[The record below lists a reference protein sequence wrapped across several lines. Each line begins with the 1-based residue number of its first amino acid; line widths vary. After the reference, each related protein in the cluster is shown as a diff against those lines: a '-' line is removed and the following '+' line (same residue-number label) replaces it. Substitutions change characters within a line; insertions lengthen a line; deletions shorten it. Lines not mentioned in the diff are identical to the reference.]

1 MATDLR
7 SEGFDRE
14 RAKAEGEYWS
24 QRAVDERCAR
34 YGTLAGIGVA
44 LFIVMLF
51 AVQCPDTAPAQTD
64 GSAAPT
70 ILLVES
76 GFTTDIPSTRVREES
91 TIQSTPDVQHATLV
105 GGDRTGQ
112 RWIWWE
118 SGPQACVFTAR
129 MVDHELV
136 DIGGGGDCGP
146 ANNRA
151 GLSNCRFIEEGF
163 DVWAASGGGC
173 ASFNVERCGG
183 PFCH

>member
-1 MATDLR
+1 MTEKAGRRCEHVWHPT
-7 SEGFDRE
+7 EGFCVRCFSTDE
-14 RAKAEGEYWS
+14 PQALGVVS
-24 QRAVDERCAR
+24 VVLAVFFFLTLCVA
-34 YGTLAGIGVA
+34 LAG
-44 LFIVMLF
+44 
-51 AVQCPDTAPAQTD
+51 AQTD
-64 GSAAPT
+64 GSAEPT

-76 GFTTDIPSTRVREES
+76 GFTTDIPSTRVRDQ
-91 TIQSTPDVQHATLV
+91 TTVQPTAGVQHATLV

-112 RWIWWE
+112 RWIWWV

-146 ANNRA
+146 GNSRG
-151 GLSNCRFIEEGF
+151 GLANCRFIEEGF

-173 ASFNVERCGG
+173 PAFNVERCGG